1 MRHNAILDKV
11 KANMVMKE
19 ARMWYNPIMRWL
31 LRSPLHFTVS
41 GNMMLMT
48 YRGRKSGMSYTIPMS
63 YLENG
68 DVLYTISSRD
78 RVWWRN
84 LRGGED
90 VTLRLKGEDVPA
102 RAESIEDQRKVT
114 MALGQYLKN
123 APERAKYMSVRIT
136 PDGIPNDDDVAHLA
150 DEKVMVATK
159 LT

>member
-1 MRHNAILDKV
+1 MRHTPILDIVKV
-11 KANMVMKE
+11 NMIMKE
-19 ARMWYNPIMRWL
+19 VTMWYNPILRWL
-31 LRSPLHFTVS
+31 LRSPLHFAVS
-41 GNMMLMT
+41 ENMMLMT
-48 YRGRKSGMSYTIPMS
+48 YRGRKSGKSYTIPMS

-90 VTLRLKGEDVPA
+90 VTVRVKGEDVPA
-102 RAESIEDQRKVT
+102 WAESIEDRRNVT
-114 MALGQYLKN
+114 MALGQYLRY

-150 DEKVMVATK
+150 DEKVMVATRLK
-159 LT
+159 